1 MVGVAGVKSAMKGP
15 VAKTEK
21 AFGRE
26 AFGSGRQPGE
36 VGRPVSRGW
45 RWNSGSSGGGLNS
58 GSGGGWSSG
67 SSGGGFNSGS
77 SGYHPGSTTN
87 RPPAHGAGWGYPSST
102 SRPWSSSVNGGQ
114 GYNPGTGG
122 SQDGFNPGT
131 SGSGGSSQGGFNPGV
146 GGRSA
151 FSKQYIRVIK
161 TPNSAIA
168 GPVKKA
174 PPFLTD
180 EVEIVIPVEP
190 CKEYEFELK
199 IVSPQN
205 SKLGKITDIRLPV
218 LADIADYVPP
228 PFTSA

>member
-1 MVGVAGVKSAMKGP
+1 MKGP
-15 VAKTEK
+15 VVKTEK

-45 RWNSGSSGGGLNS
+45 RWNSGSSGGGFNS

-102 SRPWSSSVNGGQ
+102 SRPWSGSSNGGQ

-122 SQDGFNPGT
+122 SQGGFNPGT
-131 SGSGGSSQGGFNPGV
+131 SGSGGSSQGKATTRELEGL
-146 GGRSA
+146 
-151 FSKQYIRVIK
+151 RVASILEHQE
-161 TPNSAIA
+161 
-168 GPVKKA
+168 VVD
-174 PPFLTD
+174 PPRMASTQVF
-180 EVEIVIPVEP
+180 
-190 CKEYEFELK
+190 
-199 IVSPQN
+199 
-205 SKLGKITDIRLPV
+205 G
-218 LADIADYVPP
+218 ADLHFPSSI
-228 PFTSA
+228 SG